1 MPFDVTAIRKQ
12 FPALSE
18 QFGETPAIFFDGPG
32 GTQVPQSV
40 IDAMTDYLTRRNANT
55 HGPFETSRRTDAVI
69 DHAHQTLAAF
79 LNADADEV
87 IFGQNMTSLTY
98 AMSRSLANE
107 VHRGD
112 EILVTHLDHDANVA
126 PWLQLAEDRGATV
139 RWADVDLENCT
150 LDMEHLKSLINEKTK
165 IVAVGYA
172 SNATGAINDV
182 ATVAKWAREAGA
194 LSYIDAVHYAPHGLI
209 DVKALDCDFL
219 VCSPYKF
226 FGPHAGV
233 LFGKRAHLE
242 RLRSYQVRPAG
253 PKPPKKWET
262 GTGNFEAQ
270 AASAAAV
277 EYIASIGVSQG
288 DAAEGDTLRTKLN
301 AAYAVIHA
309 YETGLKEKLITGLE
323 ALPGV
328 RIYGIT
334 ERAEWEKRVTTVSIR
349 KEGVTP
355 LALAEA
361 LGKENIFVWEGNFYA
376 LSISQR
382 LGVEESGGL
391 VRIGLVHYNTAEEVD
406 RLLAAIDGVSG

>member
-1 MPFDVTAIRKQ
+1 MTFDVQSIRKQ

-18 QFGETPAIFFDGPG
+18 QFGETPGIFFDGPG

-40 IDAMTDYLTRRNANT
+40 IDAMTDYLVRRNANT
-55 HGPFETSRRTDAVI
+55 HGPFETSRRTDATI
-69 DHAHQTLAAF
+69 EYAHQALADF
-79 LNADADEV
+79 LNAEPDEV
-87 IFGQNMTSLTY
+87 FFGNNMTSLTY
-98 AMSRSLANE
+98 AMSRTLANE
-107 VHRGD
+107 IHRGD
-112 EILVTHLDHDANVA
+112 EIVVTYLDHDANVA
-126 PWLQLAEDRGATV
+126 PWLQLAEDRGATI
-139 RWADVDLENCT
+139 RWADVDLETCT
-150 LDMEHLKSLINEKTK
+150 LDMDHFKSLLNEKTK

-172 SNATGAINDV
+172 SNATGTINDV
-182 ATVAKWAREAGA
+182 ATVVKWAKEVGA
-194 LSYIDAVHYAPHGLI
+194 LSYIDAVHYTPHGLI

-270 AASAAAV
+270 AGSAAAV
-277 EYIASIGVSQG
+277 DYIASLGVSQG
-288 DAAEGDTLRTKLN
+288 TAQAGDTRRTKLV
-301 AAYAVIHA
+301 AAYAAIHE
-309 YETGLKEKLITGLE
+309 YETVLKEKLLTGLE
-323 ALPGV
+323 AMPGV
-328 RIYGIT
+328 RVYGIT
-334 ERAEWEKRVTTVSIR
+334 ERADWEKRVTTVSIR
-349 KEGVTP
+349 KEGVRP

-361 LGKENIFVWEGNFYA
+361 LGKENIFVWEGDFYA

-406 RLLAAIDGVSG
+406 RLLEVIEGVTS